1 MDDLYKIEEVPT
13 EWMFRG
19 EFLGSKEK
27 FWYRQPGEG
36 GRDWLFKFPQPNTGQ
51 HWAEKIAAEIAG
63 RLGIRHARVELAV
76 ADARRGSVTESF
88 AGPGVDLWHGNQVLT
103 GADHSYDREA
113 TFRHS
118 SHTLKRIWDALEH
131 VFTNPDWARRAK
143 LKIADYIV
151 LDAVIGNT
159 DRHHE
164 NWGILRRRVR
174 ARLIGRMAPSFDH
187 ASALGRELLDERR
200 KLLLDANRVGGYVAK
215 GRGGVYW
222 SEADGRAPSPL
233 ELVRRAAD
241 GYPDFLSRALGRLEA
256 LNEPAVRAIVRRV
269 PADWMSPL
277 ARQFAIAL
285 VLYNLSELRR
295 LM

>member
-1 MDDLYKIEEVPT
+1 MEARRSSGTGNQVK
-13 EWMFRG
+13 
-19 EFLGSKEK
+19 
-27 FWYRQPGEG
+27 G

-200 KLLLDANRVGGYVAK
+200 KLLLDANRVGDYVAK
-215 GRGGVYW
+215 GAVAGSTGRRRMAAPPVRW
-222 SEADGRAPSPL
+222 SWYGTLQMAIRIFFHKHSAGWRRWTSRLSVPL
-233 ELVRRAAD
+233 SAACQPT
-241 GYPDFLSRALGRLEA
+241 G
-256 LNEPAVRAIVRRV
+256 
-269 PADWMSPL
+269 
-277 ARQFAIAL
+277 
-285 VLYNLSELRR
+285 
-295 LM
+295 